1 MESDPIDEYIK
12 KYGERAYELTGPHR
26 FDFELL
32 AKSVRLGKPLVVVE
46 NKEIPPVDDGDY
58 WALRSRE
65 QFAKTYG
72 FYPKGQEPTE
82 LS

>member
-1 MESDPIDEYIK
+1 MESDPIQDYIN
-12 KYGERAYELTGPHR
+12 KYGERAYELVGPHR
-26 FDFELL
+26 YDYELL
-32 AKSVRLGKPLVVVE
+32 AKSVRLGKPLVIVRR
-46 NKEIPPVDDGDY
+46 PQLDGEY

>member
-1 MESDPIDEYIK
+1 MVSNPIDDYIK
-12 KYGERAYELTGPHR
+12 KYGQRAYELVGPHR
-26 FDFELL
+26 YDYELL
-32 AKSVRLGKPLVVVE
+32 AKSVRLGKPLVIVE
-46 NKEIPPVDDGDY
+46 NKEIPVVYDGDY

-72 FYPKGQEPTE
+72 FYPKGQDSTE

>member
-1 MESDPIDEYIK
+1 MESDPIQDYIN
-12 KYGERAYELTGPHR
+12 KYGERAYELVGPHR
-26 FDFELL
+26 YDYELL
-32 AKSVRLGKPLVVVE
+32 AKSVKLGKPLVIVRR
-46 NKEIPPVDDGDY
+46 PQLDGDY

>member
-1 MESDPIDEYIK
+1 MESNADEDYIN
-12 KYGERAYELTGPHR
+12 KYGQEAYDLVGPHR
-26 FDFELL
+26 YDYELL
-32 AKSVRLGKPLVVVE
+32 AKSVRLGKPLVIVE
-46 NKEIPPVDDGDY
+46 RPYLDGDY

>member
-1 MESDPIDEYIK
+1 MNPIEQYIN
-12 KYGERAYELTGPHR
+12 KYGQRAYELVGPHSWN
-26 FDFELL
+26 FDLL
-32 AKSVRLGKPLVVVE
+32 AKSVRLGKPLVVVR
-46 NKEIPPVDDGDY
+46 KKQTPGVHDGEY

>member
-1 MESDPIDEYIK
+1 MESDPIQDYIN
-12 KYGERAYELTGPHR
+12 KYGERAYELVGPHR
-26 FDFELL
+26 YDYELL
-32 AKSVRLGKPLVVVE
+32 AKSVKLGKPLVIVE
-46 NKEIPPVDDGDY
+46 RPQLDGDY
-58 WALRSRE
+58 WALRSKE

>member
-1 MESDPIDEYIK
+1 MESDPIQDYIN
-12 KYGERAYELTGPHR
+12 KYGERAYELVGPHR
-26 FDFELL
+26 YDYELL
-32 AKSVRLGKPLVVVE
+32 AKSVKLGKPLVIVE
-46 NKEIPPVDDGDY
+46 RPQLDGDY
-58 WALRSRE
+58 WALRSKK

>member
-1 MESDPIDEYIK
+1 MESNPIDDYIK
-12 KYGERAYELTGPHR
+12 KYGERAYELVGPHR
-26 FDFELL
+26 FDLDLL
-32 AKSVRLGKPLVVVE
+32 EKSVKLGKPLVLVE
-46 NKEIPPVDDGDY
+46 NKKDPFIYDGER

-72 FYPKGQEPTE
+72 FYPKGQDSTE

>member
-1 MESDPIDEYIK
+1 MESNPIDDYIK
-12 KYGERAYELTGPHR
+12 KYGERAYELVGPHR
-26 FDFELL
+26 YDLELL
-32 AKSVRLGKPLVVVE
+32 AKSVRLGKPLVIVE
-46 NKEIPPVDDGDY
+46 DKRVPPVLDGDY

-72 FYPKGQEPTE
+72 FYPKGQDSTE

>member
-1 MESDPIDEYIK
+1 MESNPIDDYIN
-12 KYGERAYELTGPHR
+12 KYGERAYELTGPHHY
-26 FDFELL
+26 DLELL
-32 AKSVRLGKPLVVVE
+32 AKSVKLGKPLVIVKNKQIPVVY
-46 NKEIPPVDDGDY
+46 DGDY

>member
-1 MESDPIDEYIK
+1 
-12 KYGERAYELTGPHR
+12 
-26 FDFELL
+26 
-32 AKSVRLGKPLVVVE
+32 VVVE
-46 NKEIPPVDDGDY
+46 RPGLYDGDY

>member
-1 MESDPIDEYIK
+1 MESNPIEDYVK
-12 KYGERAYELTGPHR
+12 KYGEKAYEVVGPHR
-26 FDFELL
+26 YNYKLL
-32 AKSVRLGKPLVVVE
+32 AKSVRLGKPLVIVRR
-46 NKEIPPVDDGDY
+46 PHLDGDY
-58 WALRSRE
+58 WALRSKE

>member
-1 MESDPIDEYIK
+1 MESDPIQDYIN
-12 KYGERAYELTGPHR
+12 KYGERAYELVGPHR
-26 FDFELL
+26 YDLELL
-32 AKSVRLGKPLVVVE
+32 AKSVKLGKPLVIVE
-46 NKEIPPVDDGDY
+46 RPQLDGDY

-72 FYPKGQEPTE
+72 FYPKGQDSTE